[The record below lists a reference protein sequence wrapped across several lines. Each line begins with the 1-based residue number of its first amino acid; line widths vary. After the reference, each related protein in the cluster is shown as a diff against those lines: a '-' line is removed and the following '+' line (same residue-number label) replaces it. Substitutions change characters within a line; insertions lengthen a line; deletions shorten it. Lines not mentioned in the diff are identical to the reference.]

1 MQVAAGGTSRCLKTQ
16 HAKPGLPLEL
26 IRDTLISSIALTI
39 QECLLVAVQA
49 CLWTPAELSG
59 WLDKKGKM
67 TGTCLICTK
76 DDNYS
81 FLIMC
86 RHWLQ

>member
-1 MQVAAGGTSRCLKTQ
+1 MHVAAVGTSRCLKTQ
-16 HAKPGLPLEL
+16 HAKPGLPFGF
-26 IRDTLISSIALTI
+26 IRDMLISKADLNV

-59 WLDKKGKM
+59 CLDKKGKM
-67 TGTCLICTK
+67 TDKRLICTRH
-76 DDNYS
+76 DNY
-81 FLIMC
+81 FLLVMC